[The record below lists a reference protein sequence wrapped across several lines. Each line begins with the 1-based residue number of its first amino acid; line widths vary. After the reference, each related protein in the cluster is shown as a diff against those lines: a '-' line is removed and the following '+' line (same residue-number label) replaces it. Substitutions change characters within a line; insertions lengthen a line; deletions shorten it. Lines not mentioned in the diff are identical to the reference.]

1 VTSALIITP
10 PGRTGRN
17 NFYRIAQSPISD
29 TELLG
34 LTADYRRSG
43 MGQSRQSRVIFV
55 NETETKR
62 TQ

>member
-1 VTSALIITP
+1 MSALIITP

-43 MGQSRQSRVIFV
+43 VGAVSLGSPV
-55 NETETKR
+55 
-62 TQ
+62 